1 MFPQITIQVLLSLQT
16 FENLQ
21 ETGWNSQLFSK
32 LSQWKTNAN
41 VVLLLK
47 NTYKCYKIEK
57 QILKKSLLTILLTG
71 CKEKEKKE
79 KRTHTKFH
87 QQVRTTS
94 FSLVVVAGVEWSGV
108 GWGVWGCCFL

>member
-1 MFPQITIQVLLSLQT
+1 MLQNRKT
-16 FENLQ
+16 DFKKEFVENLADWMQ
-21 ETGWNSQLFSK
+21 R
-32 LSQWKTNAN
+32 
-41 VVLLLK
+41 
-47 NTYKCYKIEK
+47 
-57 QILKKSLLTILLTG
+57 KK
-71 CKEKEKKE
+71 KKE